1 MIRSIPVV
9 QFRPMDS
16 LKTALFE
23 NPLGIYIA
31 LGAAEVV
38 LLLIWR
44 ARRTKRSAA
53 ALAAGPILAGIVLLV
68 AALVVTN
75 REQIQSACDE
85 IAEAVN
91 HRDLASVER
100 HLDEDF
106 AGPYQPT
113 EKLIRLADNAIRQYN
128 LNTISLRILNL
139 EFTDRQAIMKLR
151 TWFRVGTTGDEEIG
165 HAVLDWKIFWIQ
177 RPDGWRIIEVDRPI
191 RARSLAK

>member
-1 MIRSIPVV
+1 V
-9 QFRPMDS
+9 DS

-23 NPLGIYIA
+23 EPLGIYIA

-44 ARRTKRSAA
+44 ARRTKRTAA

-68 AALVVTN
+68 ATLVVTN

-91 HRDLASVER
+91 HSDPATVER
-100 HLDEDF
+100 YLDENF
-106 AGPYQPT
+106 AGPYRPT
-113 EKLIRLADNAIRQYN
+113 EKAIRLADKAIRRYN
-128 LNTISLRILNL
+128 LNAISLKILNL
-139 EFTDRQAIMKLR
+139 EFTDRQATMKLR
-151 TWFRVGTTGDEEIG
+151 TWVRVGITGDEVVG
-165 HAVLDWKIFWIQ
+165 QAVLDWKIFWIK

-191 RARSLAK
+191 HARSLAE

>member
-1 MIRSIPVV
+1 MIRPIPVV
-9 QFRPMDS
+9 QFRPMDP

-23 NPLGIYIA
+23 DPLGIYIA
-31 LGAAEVV
+31 LGTAEVV

-44 ARRTKRSAA
+44 TRRIKRSAA
-53 ALAAGPILAGIVLLV
+53 ALAAGAILAGIVLLV

-91 HRDLASVER
+91 HRDLASVGR
-100 HLDEDF
+100 HLDENF
-106 AGPYQPT
+106 VGPYQPT

-139 EFTDRQAIMKLR
+139 ELTDRQAIMKLR
-151 TWFRVGTTGDEEIG
+151 TWFRVGTAGDEEIG
-165 HAVLDWKIFWIQ
+165 HAVLDWKIFWIK
-177 RPDGWRIIEVDRPI
+177 RPNGWRIIEVDRPI
-191 RARSLAK
+191 HARSLAK